1 MTSTAHVASSDLQ
14 PLSEQDQAVA
24 LWTFVHLKIPRFT
37 TEIALDVVKGL
48 APQLDEEPKAVA
60 KRLRKALM
68 GQGVAIKHTAALEAA
83 SRLLGH
89 SSWHVA
95 NRTDSHFQL
104 KLTSFAMPVR
114 EEEFSGWREVTP
126 RLCACCDAWLEQQ
139 GSKQVFEVSFAPGYM
154 ALNVQVPN
162 EGDAGNKSTQPW
174 PLLTVSPI
182 GPSKDWLTKSPS
194 AIETLRRHLEEPGK
208 AILDGIAVFQFCA
221 ADKTRGLIPD
231 RHTEQFDDICN
242 AELVLMQEDNELN
255 PASGFEIARGDELAC
270 WSQLELTLR
279 DKGDLFST
287 DVTIEDGA
295 WIVGDARFVW
305 QLAILLPKEV
315 IPGLRIRILNQEDA
329 TALWRRYKLARR
341 LYPNGLTHRQVTK
354 KLDYLGTLSETYRVN
369 LHNLLLEL
377 SKAGLTWESYCAEIG
392 ETIAMEPNL
401 SVGFVLA
408 LIERL
413 KLKDPNTILARPNR
427 AELARIDDDSLL
439 RTLMPRVDH
448 VNYRVRYGL
457 KPELKE
463 VVREAI
469 EELGTTIQVQQLTAA
484 GAFTSNIDPLP
495 YLVYANDAEEFRAKL
510 ADQGLVAYAGV
521 IPRIFSTEAIPNLPP
536 NTPPYAL
543 GNSLYLDIDFA
554 MGDSQ

>member
-37 TEIALDVVKGL
+37 TEIALNVVKGL

-68 GQGVAIKHTAALEAA
+68 DQGVAIKHTAALEAA

-89 SSWHVA
+89 NSWHVA
-95 NRTDSHFQL
+95 NRTYPNFQL
-104 KLTSFAMPVR
+104 KLTSFATPG
-114 EEEFSGWREVTP
+114 EEEFSSWREVTP
-126 RLCACCDAWLEQQ
+126 RLCAWCDAWIEQQ
-139 GSKQVFEVSFAPGYM
+139 GSKQVFEVNFAPGYM
-154 ALNVQVPN
+154 AISVQVPE

-174 PLLTVSPI
+174 PLLTVSPV
-182 GPSKDWLTKSPS
+182 GPSKDWLTESPS

-208 AILDGIAVFQFCA
+208 AVLDGIAVFQFCA

-231 RHTEQFDDICN
+231 RHTDQLDDICN

-255 PASGFEIARGDELAC
+255 PASGFEIARGDELTC

-287 DVTIEDGA
+287 GVTIEDGA
-295 WIVGDARFVW
+295 WIVGEARFVW
-305 QLAILLPKEV
+305 QLAILRPKDV

-329 TALWRRYKLARR
+329 TNLWRRYKLARR
-341 LYPNGLTHRQVTK
+341 LYPKGLAHRQVTK

-369 LHNLLLEL
+369 LHNFLLEL
-377 SKAGLTWESYCAEIG
+377 SKAGLTWESYCSEVG
-392 ETIAMEPNL
+392 EKVAMEPHL
-401 SVGFVLA
+401 PVGFVLA
-408 LIERL
+408 LVERL

-427 AELARIDDDSLL
+427 SELARVEDDTLL

-448 VNYRVRYGL
+448 VNYRVPHAL
-457 KPELKE
+457 KTEVKE

-469 EELGTTIQVQQLTAA
+469 EEFGTTIRLLQLTAA
-484 GAFTSNIDPLP
+484 GAFTSNTDPLP
-495 YLVYANDAEEFRAKL
+495 YLVYANDAEEFRVKL

-521 IPRIFSTEAIPNLPP
+521 IPRIFNTEILPNLPP

-543 GNSLYLDIDFA
+543 GNSLFLDIDFET
-554 MGDSQ
+554 GGPR